1 MKKPISFTWEV
12 QSAAPIITLWNYKG
26 EKIHSFAVNNPP
38 KSAAK
43 NLLGNNKR
51 YLKEE
56 AKKFYEQHG
65 IRATNVVKVA
75 RGIVYNE
82 VYKHFPEWYKLCRT
96 TSWTPMGQ
104 RFEYLETEELLQ
116 QCRKDGI
123 ANIIPIVAYFKKS
136 PQELKKALGET
147 TWKKLCKNTYSR
159 NRLLFL
165 KSSAQLAEPVEWN
178 AVPSTI
184 LKSKT
189 HFTPEVYSW
198 LIRTQ
203 DIPLKNYSKDY
214 NIQREASIYID
225 TQRMCIGAGE
235 TFNPN
240 WSKRRMKEE
249 HDRLSR
255 MQQEIANRREA
266 EYNSEYAKLRK
277 VDFRELHEGLEVI
290 KFESGVVATPLVN
303 MQQVQEEGSKMHH
316 CVVNYA
322 RMCAEGEYLV
332 WHLTKGSVE
341 TTLGITAQ
349 HENYVIAVSKDKYNL
364 QQHYGFCNAAVEDE
378 DLKAAAKSVV
388 KMLNEKN
395 KEKVLDDAA
404 NLAVSLDRELESA

>member
-12 QSAAPIITLWNYKG
+12 RSAVPVIDLWNYKG
-26 EKIHSFAVNNPP
+26 EKIHSFAVSNPP
-38 KSAAK
+38 KSASK

-65 IRATNVVKVA
+65 ICATNVVKIA

-82 VYKHFPEWYKLCRT
+82 VYKQFPEWYRLCRT
-96 TSWTPMGQ
+96 TSWTPMS
-104 RFEYLETEELLQ
+104 RMFKYLETEELLQ

-165 KSSAQLAEPVEWN
+165 KNDARLTPVEWN

-184 LKSKT
+184 LKSRMY
-189 HFTPEVYSW
+189 FAPEVYLW

-203 DIPLKNYSKDY
+203 DIPLKNYSKDS
-214 NIQREASIYID
+214 NIQREAGLYID
-225 TQRMCIGAGE
+225 TQLMCRDAGE

-255 MQQEIANRREA
+255 MQREIADRREA
-266 EYNSEYAKLRK
+266 EYNLEYAKLLKVDFRELLK

-290 KFESGVVATPLVN
+290 KFESGVVAIPLVN

-316 CVVNYA
+316 CVGSYA
-322 RMCAEGEYLV
+322 RMCAKGEYLV

-349 HENYVIAVSKDKYNL
+349 HENYTIAVSKDKYTL

-378 DLKAAAKSVV
+378 DLRAAAKSIV

-395 KEKVLDDAA
+395 KEKFLTK
-404 NLAVSLDRELESA
+404 R

>member
-1 MKKPISFTWEV
+1 MHTPISFTWEV
-12 QSAAPIITLWNYKG
+12 GHPVPVINMWNHKG
-26 EKIHSFAVNNPP
+26 EKFYSFSAHNPP

-56 AKKFYEQHG
+56 AKKFHEQHG
-65 IRATNVVKVA
+65 IRATNVVKIA

-82 VYKHFPEWYKLCRT
+82 VYKQFPEWYKLCRT
-96 TSWTPMGQ
+96 TSWAPAGH

-165 KSSAQLAEPVEWN
+165 RSDARLTPVDWN
-178 AVPSTI
+178 VVPSTI
-184 LKSKT
+184 LKSRT

-255 MQQEIANRREA
+255 MQQEIANRRQA
-266 EYNSEYAKLRK
+266 ERNAEYAKLLK
-277 VDFRELHEGLEVI
+277 VDFRELHKGLEVME
-290 KFESGVVATPLVN
+290 FDSGVVAVPLVN

-316 CVVNYA
+316 CVSSYA
-322 RMCAEGEYLV
+322 SMCANGEYIV

-341 TTLGITAQ
+341 TTLGITVQ
-349 HENYVIAVSKDKYNL
+349 HENYIFAVSKDKYTL
-364 QQHYGFCNAAVEDE
+364 QQHYGFCNAAVEDA

-395 KEKVLDDAA
+395 KEKVLED
-404 NLAVSLDRELESA
+404 SR